1 MAIQNLVPTGGV
13 TDESADLT
21 TIRPLDKLYSENHI
35 THSISM
41 IVAMGENGEI
51 GINGDMIW
59 HLSEDLKRFKR
70 ITSGH
75 TVIMGR
81 KTWESLPRKPLPG
94 RRNIIITRNP
104 LYKAEGAEVFNSVE
118 EAIATTKTDG
128 EVFVIGGGEIYR
140 KLFPMTLRLYITHV
154 ELSKPEADTF
164 FPKIEADEWIM
175 VSQSERALT
184 SEGVPY
190 RFENYVRSHK

>member
-21 TIRPLDKLYSENHI
+21 TIRPLDKLYAENHI
-35 THSISM
+35 THSISL
-41 IVAMGENGEI
+41 IVAIGENGEI

-75 TVIMGR
+75 TIVMGR
-81 KTWESLPRKPLPG
+81 KTWESLPHKPLPG
-94 RRNIIITRNP
+94 RRNIVITRNP
-104 LYKAEGAEVFNSVE
+104 TYQADGAEVFNNVA
-118 EAIATTKTDG
+118 EAIDATKTDG

-140 KLFPMTLRLYITHV
+140 ELFPTALRLYITRV
-154 ELSKPEADTF
+154 ELSEPKADTF
-164 FPKIEADEWIM
+164 FPTIDKDEWAI
-175 VSQSERALT
+175 VSKSDKMLT
-184 SEGVPY
+184 PEGIPY

>member
-1 MAIQNLVPTGGV
+1 
-13 TDESADLT
+13 
-21 TIRPLDKLYSENHI
+21 
-35 THSISM
+35 M

-118 EAIATTKTDG
+118 EAIATTKADG

-164 FPKIEADEWIM
+164 FPQIEADEWIM

-184 SEGVPY
+184 PEGVPY